1 VDDKL
6 KILKHYDER
15 CTSKKQKEIADE
27 LDLPPSTLRTILEN
41 REAIEANAMH
51 GGVQWKKV
59 KVGKFDDLEKV
70 LLEWF
75 SQTCALHLPINGPIL
90 TKKAKEIALQLHISD
105 FTASNSSLDR
115 FKNRHGIIY
124 RQISGEREA
133 VNEVDLTSWNEHTL
147 PALLQ
152 YYKSTPWTMCIMLTS
167 LDSSISR
174 CRTNL
179 LYTKMKA
186 AMEVI

>member
-1 VDDKL
+1 MVKRKCLSVDDKL

-15 CTSKKQKEIADE
+15 CTSKKQKEITDE
-27 LDLPPSTLRTILEN
+27 LNLPPSTLRTILEN

-59 KVGKFDDLEKV
+59 KVDKFDDLEKV

-75 SQTCALHLPINGPIL
+75 RQAHALHLPINGPIL
-90 TKKAKEIALQLHISD
+90 TKKMKEIALQLHISD
-105 FTASNSSLDR
+105 FTASNGWLDR

-133 VNEVDLTSWNEHTL
+133 MNEADVE
-147 PALLQ
+147 
-152 YYKSTPWTMCIMLTS
+152 
-167 LDSSISR
+167 
-174 CRTNL
+174 
-179 LYTKMKA
+179 
-186 AMEVI
+186 